1 MIRDIS
7 QFSPVLSS
15 NQCSVLT
22 STQFSPA
29 LSFHQYSV
37 LTSNQFSS
45 VLSSHQY
52 SVLLRNNVDL
62 TSEHLCWGGCATF
75 FWGAPNGYKEMAG
88 LSTAKTFAPKFEIQ
102 TRGLRNNET
111 GGSAT
116 VFWGLRNNL
125 DESARMCV
133 VTILMTS
140 SVCLSKPCSWQKKCD
155 PMIATITL
163 GGLCNSFTAGGL
175 LNNQLRS
182 AWICVAIIL
191 GASSSCLPKPCPWQ
205 RNGRRVTYW
214 TGLTTW
220 GALQHFLEGSATIL
234 RGLRNSLASRGLRN
248 NEHIFVGIT
257 LATIIKVRSLFSA
270 GQCNPTTIREAPQQ
284 PYRGLRNN
292 NLGKFFAKKKTRR
305 CVRLKRTNLRV
316 KKA

>member
-29 LSFHQYSV
+29 LSSHQHSVSPSTVFSPVLSSHQFSV
-37 LTSNQFSS
+37 LTSTQFSS
-45 VLSSHQY
+45 VLSSSPQQCWFDFWTP
-52 SVLLRNNVDL
+52 LLGGLRNI
-62 TSEHLCWGGCATF
+62 F
-75 FWGAPNGYKEMAG
+75 FGAPNGYKEMAG

-116 VFWGLRNNL
+116 VFL
-125 DESARMCV
+125 
-133 VTILMTS
+133 
-140 SVCLSKPCSWQKKCD
+140 
-155 PMIATITL
+155 
-163 GGLCNSFTAGGL
+163 GLCNSFTAGGL
-175 LNNQLRS
+175 LNNQLS
-182 AWICVAIIL
+182 SGWICVAIIL

-220 GALQHFLEGSATIL
+220 GA
-234 RGLRNSLASRGLRN
+234 
-248 NEHIFVGIT
+248 
-257 LATIIKVRSLFSA
+257 
-270 GQCNPTTIREAPQQ
+270 PQQ
-284 PYRGLRNN
+284 
-292 NLGKFFAKKKTRR
+292 
-305 CVRLKRTNLRV
+305 
-316 KKA
+316 